1 MRFLQ
6 HIIVSIALILPAIA
20 TAQTPDEIFSW
31 LPEVKDWKKPDSKE
45 IFDSENLFDRIN
57 GAAPLFIENG
67 FKEMTACDYTKGEDY
82 ITIQIYRHSTP
93 EDAFGMYSS
102 ERSTD
107 LSFYKIGGEGHGDNG
122 SFYFFSGSLY
132 VKIRSSAENDET
144 GEAIRKIA
152 GALAAKAVPD
162 ASYPN
167 IIKSFPEENKVPYT
181 EAYITAN
188 YIGHKFLNKVF
199 ICQYTKDGLNYQLF
213 VIDAETSDATK
224 EILKKYF
231 TFTEQSL
238 DFSEGELLIKDRYNG
253 DIPCLWKG
261 QYLIGIFN
269 EKGETIADAK
279 SILNSVT
286 L

>member
-1 MRFLQ
+1 MKIVY
-6 HIIVSIALILPAIA
+6 IITLLIALPVITI
-20 TAQTPDEIFSW
+20 AQTPDELFSW
-31 LPEVKDWKKPDSKE
+31 FPDVKEWKKPESKE
-45 IFDSENLFDRIN
+45 VFDSENLFNRIN

-82 ITIQIYRHSTP
+82 ITIQIYRHATP

-107 LSFYKIGGEGHGDNG
+107 LTFYKIGGEGHGDNG
-122 SFYFFSGSLY
+122 SFYFFSGLLY
-132 VKIRSSAENDET
+132 VKIRGSAEDDET

-152 GALAAKAVPD
+152 ETLAAKAD
-162 ASYPN
+162 SEAAYPKM
-167 IIKSFPEENKVPYT
+167 IKSFPEENKAPYT

-188 YIGHKFLNKVF
+188 YIGHEFLNKVF
-199 ICQYTKDGLNYQLF
+199 VCQYIKDGLNYQLF
-213 VIDAETSDATK
+213 VIDAGTTDAAK

-231 TFTEQSL
+231 TFSKQPL
-238 DFSEGELLIKDRYNG
+238 DFNEGELLVKDRYNG

-269 EKGETIADAK
+269 EKGETIADATN
-279 SILNSVT
+279 ILNSVA

>member
-1 MRFLQ
+1 MK
-6 HIIVSIALILPAIA
+6 IVYLITLLIALPVL
-20 TAQTPDEIFSW
+20 TVAQTPDELFAW
-31 LPEVKDWKKPDSKE
+31 FPDVNEWNKPETKEVFNPD
-45 IFDSENLFDRIN
+45 NLFSRIN

-82 ITIQIYRHSTP
+82 ITIQIYRHATP

-107 LSFYKIGGEGHGDNG
+107 LTFYKIGGEGHGDNG

-132 VKIRSSAENDET
+132 VKIRSSAENEET

-152 GALAAKAVPD
+152 GTLAAKADPD
-162 ASYPN
+162 ANYPK
-167 IIKSFPEENKVPYT
+167 IIKSFPKENKAPYT

-188 YIGHKFLNKVF
+188 YIGHEFLNKVF
-199 ICQYTKDGLNYQLF
+199 ICQYIKDGLNYQLF
-213 VIDAETSDATK
+213 VIDAGTTDAAR

-231 TFTEQSL
+231 TFTKQPL
-238 DFSEGELLIKDRYNG
+238 DFNEGELLIKDRYNG

-261 QYLIGIFN
+261 QYLIGIYN
-269 EKGETIADAK
+269 EKGVTIDDAK
-279 SILNSVT
+279 NILNSIT

>member
-1 MRFLQ
+1 MK
-6 HIIVSIALILPAIA
+6 IVYLITLLIALPVL
-20 TAQTPDEIFSW
+20 TVAQTPDELFAW
-31 LPEVKDWKKPDSKE
+31 FPDVKEWNKPETKEVFNPD
-45 IFDSENLFDRIN
+45 NLFNRIN

-82 ITIQIYRHSTP
+82 ITIQIYRHATP

-107 LSFYKIGGEGHGDNG
+107 LTFYKIGGEGHGDNG

-132 VKIRSSAENDET
+132 VKIRSSEENEET

-152 GALAAKAVPD
+152 GTLAAKADPD
-162 ASYPN
+162 ANYPK
-167 IIKSFPEENKVPYT
+167 IIKSFPKENKSPYT

-188 YIGHKFLNKVF
+188 YIGHEFLNKVF
-199 ICQYTKDGLNYQLF
+199 ICQYVKDGLNYQLF
-213 VIDAETSDATK
+213 VIDAGTTDAAR

-231 TFTEQSL
+231 TFTKQPL
-238 DFSEGELLIKDRYNG
+238 DFNEGELLIKDRYNG

-279 SILNSVT
+279 SILNSIS